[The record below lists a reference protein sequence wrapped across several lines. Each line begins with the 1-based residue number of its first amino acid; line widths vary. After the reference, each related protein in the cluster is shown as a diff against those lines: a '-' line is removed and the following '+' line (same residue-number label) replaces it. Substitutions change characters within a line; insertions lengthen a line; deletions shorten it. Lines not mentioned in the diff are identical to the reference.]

1 MLYSARGRIIIIS
14 ALQFFYKQP
23 VYEQPVLD
31 RWSNKQLSIIKIL
44 SRSNHLKIETKNGKK
59 IKTEVNNSI

>member
-1 MLYSARGRIIIIS
+1 MIIS

-31 RWSNKQLSIIKIL
+31 RWNNKQLSLIRIL
-44 SRSNHLKIETKNGKK
+44 TISNHLKIEIKNGKK
-59 IKTEVNNSI
+59 TKIELNNSI